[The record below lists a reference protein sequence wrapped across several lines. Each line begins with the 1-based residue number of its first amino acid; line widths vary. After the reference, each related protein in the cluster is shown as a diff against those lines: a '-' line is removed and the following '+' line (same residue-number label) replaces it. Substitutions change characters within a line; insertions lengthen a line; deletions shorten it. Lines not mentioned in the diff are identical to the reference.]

1 MRKGMYQKIIDR
13 FLKMFEMDKKNNESY
28 YLDKIKRRIINEN
41 NKYVLNI
48 LKEIE
53 IIFKKFGII
62 KNIA

>member
-1 MRKGMYQKIIDR
+1 MYQKIIDR